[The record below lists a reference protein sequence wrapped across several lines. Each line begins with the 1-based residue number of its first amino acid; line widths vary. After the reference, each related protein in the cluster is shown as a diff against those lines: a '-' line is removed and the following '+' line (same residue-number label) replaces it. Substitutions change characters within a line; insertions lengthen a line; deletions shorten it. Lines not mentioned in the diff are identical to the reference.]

1 MPHSRATEHTSRI
14 MTTMDTSTTHINMHK
29 LLEYFAGPDQ
39 FNMDDA
45 VAFAY
50 TAEGGVRELCRDKDV
65 YGALRAA
72 AFAPLL
78 PGEDGVGCAT
88 TGWAAPLSK
97 DGEPEGQPSEHP
109 KRRRCQLVA
118 VTDRELKGA
127 SIVTFEGED
136 AETFLSSDGTGQL
149 TDAMHGAM
157 RIMLMAEIARKKAP
171 TEEAVSSESF

>member
-1 MPHSRATEHTSRI
+1 MPHLRATEHASRI
-14 MTTMDTSTTHINMHK
+14 MTAMDTSTTHINMHK
-29 LLEYFAGPDQ
+29 ILEHFAGPDR
-39 FNMDDA
+39 FNMEYA

-50 TAEGGVRELCRDKDV
+50 TADGGVRELCKDPDV
-65 YGALRAA
+65 YASLRAA

-78 PGEDGVGCAT
+78 PGEDGVGCVT

-97 DGEPEGQPSEHP
+97 DGEPDGQPSEHP

-127 SIVTFEGED
+127 SIVTFDDED

-149 TDAMHGAM
+149 TDALHGAM
-157 RIMLMAEIARKKAP
+157 RIMLMAEIARMKVP
-171 TEEAVSSESF
+171 TQEAEPSEPF